1 MHIVNVL
8 YILVYIVKINSLAPT
23 LGVRLKKKKNNA
35 NDSSVHSMR
44 PQTFAYSLWLVRK
57 A

>member
-23 LGVRLKKKKNNA
+23 LGVRQKKKNNA

>member
-23 LGVRLKKKKNNA
+23 LGVRPKKNNA